1 MHKLIPL
8 AIIISLVSAAPV
20 LANTLKISIETTSDT
35 GNIRAAVYPSE
46 EAFKNGIV
54 SIGTV
59 SPAKLG
65 TTKLEIKGL
74 APGTYGIVL
83 FQDLNGNE
91 ELDRNLLGIP
101 NEPFGFSNN
110 PTIRFSAPKFEEF
123 KFEYDG
129 TETELNIKLNG
140 G

>member
-1 MHKLIPL
+1 M
-8 AIIISLVSAAPV
+8 
-20 LANTLKISIETTSDT
+20 T
-35 GNIRAAVYPSE
+35 VYPSE

-54 SIGTV
+54 STGTV

-74 APGTYGIVL
+74 APGTYDIL

-101 NEPFGFSNN
+101 S
-110 PTIRFSAPKFEEF
+110 SHWVLK
-123 KFEYDG
+123 
-129 TETELNIKLNG
+129 
-140 G
+140 